1 VLQDMEVAMTTI
13 ARMLSSQ
20 VPAAEAQF
28 EALKAVGMFC
38 AVGLSVSLL
47 LASYGVDLSPG
58 FF

>member
-1 VLQDMEVAMTTI
+1 MLQNMEVAMTTI

-20 VPAAEAQF
+20 VPAAETQI